1 MTSVTGNTVRA
12 TGRADHDAA
21 LRARTEDLGR
31 ALQVAGSRLDDAV
44 FGRVAGAVAGVRERI
59 ALGVGHTVVALAG
72 GTGSGKSSLF
82 NRVSRLSFADV
93 GVRRPTTAKVS
104 ACSWSDDAA
113 ALLDWLGVERERRI
127 MRAGELD
134 GADEEGLG
142 GLVLLDLPDH
152 DSVAPGHRDIV
163 DRVLPLVDLLVWV
176 VDPQKYADDA
186 LHSGYL
192 RGGGA
197 RPGSIV
203 VVLNQMDTVPPGQQD
218 TLIRDVARL
227 MRDDG
232 LGDVPVVPVSAKTG
246 YGVPELRDL
255 LEEAVARRSVAAG
268 RAAAELDGAAAAL
281 LEETPAEVPW
291 HTTAVLAA
299 ETEALAEAAGLGPV
313 AAQVAASV
321 QNGYGRP
328 EFPAPDPDAVSL
340 SRARWLTTA
349 GEALRPGWQRSL
361 AETVASADQV
371 ASALGAALQG
381 VTLDVRGPASAKP
394 LRRVALAF
402 VVLAVVLGLAT
413 VLASM
418 RVLRLGDPGTTVLGV
433 AGVVAALAA
442 LGVFFASTRIRRTL
456 ARRREQAVLAAGR
469 AAVERVL
476 EQTLGVPT
484 QALLDD
490 HRKVRELAQSARDEG
505 PSVSD
510 QADPTPTTGPGSGS
524 AYTAPVPGRSVAA
537 ARA

>member
-1 MTSVTGNTVRA
+1 MTSASTRPP
-12 TGRADHDAA
+12 GRAGDDAA

-31 ALQVAGSRLDDAV
+31 ALQVAGSRLDDDV
-44 FGRVAGAVAGVRERI
+44 FGRVASAVAGVRERI
-59 ALGVGHTVVALAG
+59 ALGVDHTVVALAG

-82 NRVSRLSFADV
+82 NRISRLSFADV
-93 GVRRPTTAKVS
+93 GVKRPTTAKVS
-104 ACSWSDDAA
+104 ACSWTDDAA

-127 MRAGELD
+127 TRAGELD
-134 GADEEGLG
+134 GADEDGLG

-152 DSVAPGHRDIV
+152 DSVAPGHREIV

-192 RGGGA
+192 RGAGE
-197 RPGSIV
+197 RPGSMV
-203 VVLNQMDTVPPGQQD
+203 VALNQIDTVPAGQQD
-218 TLIRDVARL
+218 NL
-227 MRDDG
+227 MRDVSRLLRDDG
-232 LGDVPVVPVSAKTG
+232 VGEVPVVPVSARTG

-255 LEEAVARRSVAAG
+255 LEQAVRRRSVAAG
-268 RAAAELDGAAAAL
+268 RAAAELNGAAEAL
-281 LEETPAEVPW
+281 LDETPAEVPW
-291 HTTAVLAA
+291 HTSAVLAA
-299 ETEALAEAAGLGPV
+299 ETDALGESVGLGPV

-340 SRARWLTTA
+340 SRARWLTGA

-361 AETVASADQV
+361 AESVASTEHV
-371 ASALGAALQG
+371 GASLATALRG
-381 VTLDVRGPASAKP
+381 VTLDVRGPASARP
-394 LRRVALAF
+394 LRRVALVF
-402 VVLAVVLGLAT
+402 VGLAVVLGAAT

-418 RVLRLGDPGTTVLGV
+418 QVIRVEETVMTVLGV
-433 AGVVAALAA
+433 TGVAAALAA
-442 LGVFFASTRIRRTL
+442 LGVFLAATRIRGAL

-476 EQTLGVPT
+476 ERTLGQPT
-484 QALLDD
+484 QRLLDE
-490 HRKVRELAQSARDEG
+490 HRQVRELAQSAREG
-505 PSVSD
+505 GPAAPSR
-510 QADPTPTTGPGSGS
+510 ADRTPTTGSGGGRS
-524 AYTAPVPGRSVAA
+524 YTASAMTSPVEA